1 MTEHETD
8 IEIAKERVRAK
19 VRSVPDFPKPGI
31 LFRDITPVLADPP
44 TLVTA
49 LALHHRQIADIEG
62 QLDKIVGIESR
73 GFLFGMALAAQLHVG
88 FVPVRKPGKL
98 PAATTEVRYALEYG
112 SDALQIHTDA
122 ITPGDR
128 VLVVDD
134 LLATGGTAD
143 AARRLVTQLGGT
155 VLAALFL
162 IELADL
168 DGRAKLEGLRV
179 ETILR
184 Y

>member
-1 MTEHETD
+1 MSQTD
-8 IEIAKERVRAK
+8 LQAATERVRAK
-19 VRSVPDFPKPGI
+19 VRSIPDFPKPGI

-44 TLVTA
+44 TLVDA

-62 QLDKIVGIESR
+62 SIDKIVGIESR
-73 GFLFGMALAAQLHVG
+73 GFLFGMALAAELHVG

-112 SDALQIHTDA
+112 EDALQIHTDA
-122 ITPGDR
+122 IAPGDR
-128 VLVVDD
+128 ILVVDD

-143 AARRLVTQLGGT
+143 ATVQLVTQLGGT

-162 IELADL
+162 IELAAL
-168 DGRAKLEGLRV
+168 GGRKKLEGLRV
-179 ETILR
+179 ETILSF
-184 Y
+184 